1 MDIVKRTAREK
12 LFNED
17 GEHRYFFR
25 SSMFVGNDE
34 LTVSFMRSLV
44 TLASFDVI
52 SSAPSDE
59 ESMAGHSQIS
69 IFRNF
74 VLNGDKSKIVSVTKD
89 GFSMLS
95 DYDVEEGNYDFDI
108 ADKRYHEGTMED
120 IAKLVKV
127 SKNCI
132 LNKPSILFDNLVKA
146 HKNL

>member
-44 TLASFDVI
+44 TLTSFSVI
-52 SSAPSDE
+52 SSDPSDV
-59 ESMAGHSQIS
+59 AGYSQIS
-69 IFRNF
+69 HFRKF

-95 DYDVEEGNYDFDI
+95 DYDVEDGNYDFDT